1 MSSVELGRHPCDVN
15 DNIDN
20 PNNPSSL
27 DGVNIYNEVS
37 SIAIG
42 STQTVVTYTVPAGK
56 TLFVRRIE
64 FSGKNVATYHVVVDL
79 INVATKRTWFN
90 GNLSDEFNFNFNGEA
105 NLSVQENSIISL
117 IVENFRPMLS
127 DFEGRIQGVL
137 L

>member
-1 MSSVELGRHPCDVN
+1 MSNVILGRHPCDVN

-20 PNNPSSL
+20 PNNPLSL
-27 DGVNIYNEVS
+27 DGINVYNEIS
-37 SIAIG
+37 SVAIG
-42 STQTVVTYTVPAGK
+42 STQTIISYTVPPGR

-64 FSGKNVATYHVVVDL
+64 FSGKNVATYHVTVDTVN
-79 INVATKRTWFN
+79 IATKRTWFN

-105 NLSVQENSIISL
+105 NLTVIENSVLSL
-117 IVENFRPMLS
+117 TVENFRPMTS